1 MFPLKRIVLILG
13 LAATAGL
20 AAAADLRCQ
29 AQRGAQAPAIVE
41 LYTSEGCS
49 SCPPADRWLSGL
61 RGHDDVVALSFHVNY
76 WNHLGWRDPFATAA
90 TTARQYRLAERL
102 GARQVYT
109 PQVVLNGR
117 DHRAW
122 PGQSAA
128 QLQPPSGPAPAL
140 RVWREG
146 GDLLAEVAGG
156 QGELAGYWAVLLDD
170 VSNRVTAGEN
180 AGEQLRHD
188 HVVAHYQPV
197 APWRGAQPH
206 TERWHLPLKDPH
218 RIAFV
223 VTDTTLTR
231 PVQAVVL
238 RCPS

>member
-1 MFPLKRIVLILG
+1 MEHLTRIALG
-13 LAATAGL
+13 AALATAAGS
-20 AAAADLRCQ
+20 ATAADPDCQ
-29 AQRGAQAPAIVE
+29 AQRGTRAPAIVE

-61 RGHDDVVALSFHVNY
+61 RGQDDVVALSFHVNY

-90 TTARQYRLAERL
+90 TTARQYRLADRL

-117 DHRAW
+117 DHRGW
-122 PGQSAA
+122 RGQSAA
-128 QLQPPSGPAPAL
+128 QLPRPTGAAPAL

-146 GDLLAEVAGG
+146 GDLLARVDGG

-170 VSNRVTAGEN
+170 VSSRVTAGEN
-180 AGEQLRHD
+180 AGEHLRHD

-197 APWRGAQPH
+197 APWRGAQAH
-206 TERWHLPLKDPH
+206 TERWHLPLQAPH
-218 RIAFV
+218 RVAFV
-223 VTDTTLTR
+223 VTDGTLTQ

-238 RCPS
+238 RCPA